1 MPQLDVNFLVVFVP
15 YHLSCIWFQMSFL
28 NNLLSELARANLIV
42 PETSVGYVA
51 HPRPQMAVF
60 NAIREIKGLGDRL
73 LRFHEE
79 ATLERS
85 HGIEG
90 VACQRCSSAWGM
102 A

>member
-15 YHLSCIWFQMSFL
+15 YHLSCIWFQMRFL
-28 NNLLSELARANLIV
+28 NNLLSELARADLIV

-51 HPRPQMAVF
+51 HPRPQMTVF
-60 NAIREIKGLGDRL
+60 NTIREIKGLGDRL

>member
-1 MPQLDVNFLVVFVP
+1 
-15 YHLSCIWFQMSFL
+15 MSFL

-73 LRFHEE
+73 LRFNEE

-90 VACQRCSSAWGM
+90 VACQICSSAWGM